1 MRNLNG
7 LVRQYLP
14 KSTDITNYSQ
24 RDFDKIAQ
32 SLKTTPFAI
41 LDFQTPGRVFITE
54 LSKLGDARQI

>member
-14 KSTDITNYSQ
+14 KSVDLTNYSQ

-41 LDFQTPGRVFITE
+41 IDFQTPGRVFI
-54 LSKLGDARQI
+54 SIN